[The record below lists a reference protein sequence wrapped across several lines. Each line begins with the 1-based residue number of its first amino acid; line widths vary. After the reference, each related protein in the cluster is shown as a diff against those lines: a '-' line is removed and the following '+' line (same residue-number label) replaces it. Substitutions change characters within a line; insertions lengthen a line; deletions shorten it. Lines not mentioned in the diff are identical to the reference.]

1 MNRPFRIQLL
11 ALIPLLQGCGPGKDE
26 HAGHDHGPAHKHEHR
41 APHGGTAV
49 VLGNEAFHLE
59 FVRDAASGTLT
70 CFVLDAHME
79 NFVRIAAAS
88 VALEAELENGKQS
101 LGLAAVANAATGEKV
116 GDSSQFESKADWV
129 RNAAKFSGRIP
140 EIEIRGTKFT
150 DVRFR
155 FPEGN
160 E

>member
-1 MNRPFRIQLL
+1 MNRLPRILL
-11 ALIPLLQGCGPGKDE
+11 LTLIPLLPGCGSDKDE

-59 FVRDAASGTLT
+59 FVRDAATGTLT
-70 CFVLDAHME
+70 CYVLDAHME
-79 NFVRIAAAS
+79 NFVRIAAPS
-88 VALEAELENGKQS
+88 VAFEAELEAGKQS

-116 GDSSQFESKADWV
+116 GDSSQFESKAEWV
-129 RNAAKFSGRIP
+129 RNASKFNGRIP